1 MNTITKRCAALLLS
15 TALLVPLLAPSSRA
29 ATSVNVS
36 VNGTPVAFSS
46 ATGTPFLDQNGR
58 TQVPLRVTMEALGA
72 TVGWDNSTRTA
83 TVSKGSVS
91 IRIPIGTSFI
101 LVNGV
106 KKSNDTTAQIVNGR
120 TYLPIR
126 IVAESLSATVNWD
139 NSTKSVQITAKGTPK
154 IWLLTKESCP
164 DVSDPY
170 TLTYSYDT
178 ANRLTSKTRSSSHYS
193 WVYSYAYNSQN
204 QAISE
209 TGKLTSEN
217 YGYTTTYQYNNWGL
231 LSYQKTIRSEFGDQY
246 QSEEAWFE
254 YNDKGDITKELHHY
268 TDTDFS
274 SWRTTNHT
282 YTYDKNGRIT
292 KEVVLNPAVET
303 QDTFPDKDTFT
314 YTYNSVGELTKR
326 YLITEYKGV
335 EEDGSNYYEH
345 VTTNFTYDKNGNLTK
360 ESVVFGTDIISR
372 ADYYYTYTQR

>member
-1 MNTITKRCAALLLS
+1 MNTIPKRCAALLLT
-15 TALLVPLLAPSSRA
+15 TALLLPFLAPSSRA

-154 IWLLTKESCP
+154 VWLLTKMSS
-164 DVSDPY
+164 SDDS
-170 TLTYSYDT
+170 TTYSYDS
-178 ANRLTSKTRSSSHYS
+178 ANRLTSKTYRTSGGYS
-193 WVYSYAYNSQN
+193 WSYSYAYNSQN

-231 LSYQKTIRSEFGDQY
+231 LSYQKTIRSEFGYQY

>member
-1 MNTITKRCAALLLS
+1 MNTIPKRCAALLLS

-154 IWLLTKESCP
+154 VWLLTKMSS
-164 DVSDPY
+164 SDDS
-170 TLTYSYDT
+170 TTYSYDS
-178 ANRLTSKTRSSSHYS
+178 ANRLTSKTYRTSGGYS
-193 WVYSYAYNSQN
+193 WSYSYAYNSQN

-231 LSYQKTIRSEFGDQY
+231 LSYQKTIRSEFGYQY

-282 YTYDKNGRIT
+282 YTYDKNGRIK

-303 QDTFPDKDTFT
+303 QDTFPDKDIFT

>member
-1 MNTITKRCAALLLS
+1 MNTIPKRCAALLLS
-15 TALLVPLLAPSSRA
+15 TALLLPLLAPSSRA

-91 IRIPIGTSFI
+91 IRISIGTSFI

-154 IWLLTKESCP
+154 VWLLTKMSS
-164 DVSDPY
+164 SDDS
-170 TLTYSYDT
+170 TTYSYDS
-178 ANRLTSKTRSSSHYS
+178 ANRLTSKTYRTSGGYS
-193 WVYSYAYNSQN
+193 WSYSYAYNSQN

-231 LSYQKTIRSEFGDQY
+231 LSYQKTIRSEFGYQY

>member
-154 IWLLTKESCP
+154 VWLLTKMSS
-164 DVSDPY
+164 SDDS
-170 TLTYSYDT
+170 TTYSYDS
-178 ANRLTSKTRSSSHYS
+178 ANRLTSKTYRTSGGYS
-193 WVYSYAYNSQN
+193 WSYSYAYNSQN

-231 LSYQKTIRSEFGDQY
+231 LSYQKTIRSEFGYQY

-254 YNDKGDITKELHHY
+254 YNDKGD
-268 TDTDFS
+268 
-274 SWRTTNHT
+274 
-282 YTYDKNGRIT
+282 IT